1 MTIMPPKSKVLMT
14 KTANL
19 LLVLGDRSERIRTY
33 NYPQNRVT
41 DHRIGLSLNKLDRIM
56 NGELEDVIDALV
68 LYDQTKALEELQNG

>member
-1 MTIMPPKSKVLMT
+1 MT
-14 KTANL
+14 KIASL
-19 LLVLGDRSERIRTY
+19 PSEPVIVPRIRTY

-56 NGELEDVIDALV
+56 NGELDDVIDALV

>member
-1 MTIMPPKSKVLMT
+1 MTIMLPKSKSAYDENRKSAVGT
-14 KTANL
+14 
-19 LLVLGDRSERIRTY
+19 GDRSERIRTY